1 MDPHHA
7 PPYRKTVKELK
18 FEDSDCPHCAHT
30 LDLPTMRENIS
41 AHLIIAA
48 VAVALVVS
56 CKAPPFPKPD
66 VGQQAPPEQPQPAAG
81 PAKPVQAEA
90 GPAGSMTANIGDVQR
105 GTWASHVFKIK
116 NDLDRVM
123 HVKNVRGS

>member
-1 MDPHHA
+1 
-7 PPYRKTVKELK
+7 
-18 FEDSDCPHCAHT
+18 
-30 LDLPTMRENIS
+30 MRENITG
-41 AHLIIAA
+41 HLIVAA

-66 VGQQAPPEQPQPAAG
+66 VGPQVLPEQPTQPEPAAG
-81 PAKPVQAEA
+81 SAKPVQPEA
-90 GPAGSMTANIGDVQR
+90 GPGGTMTANIGDVQR

>member
-1 MDPHHA
+1 MA
-7 PPYRKTVKELK
+7 AL
-18 FEDSDCPHCAHT
+18 A
-30 LDLPTMRENIS
+30 
-41 AHLIIAA
+41 AALI
-48 VAVALVVS
+48 VS

-66 VGQQAPPEQPQPAAG
+66 AGPSVLPEQPPPAAPVKAV
-81 PAKPVQAEA
+81 PAKA
-90 GPAGSMTANIGDVQR
+90 GPGGSMTVDIGDVQR

>member
-1 MDPHHA
+1 
-7 PPYRKTVKELK
+7 
-18 FEDSDCPHCAHT
+18 
-30 LDLPTMRENIS
+30 MRENITG
-41 AHLIIAA
+41 HLIFAA
-48 VAVALVVS
+48 LTVALVVS

-66 VGQQAPPEQPQPAAG
+66 VGPQVLPEKPQPAAG
-81 PAKPVQAEA
+81 PAKPVQPTA
-90 GPAGSMTANIGDVQR
+90 GPGGTMTVKIGDVQR